1 MHAISHLA
9 IQIDSMFAKSAAR
22 RAIVQVPAGQQHT
35 VCCSPIQELVQIL
48 LPMEQVLH
56 GTERPE
62 LMRLS
67 SVHLG
72 GSG

>member
-9 IQIDSMFAKSAAR
+9 IQIESMFAGSAAR
-22 RAIVQVPAGQQHT
+22 RAIIQVPACQQHT

-48 LPMEQVLH
+48 LAMKQVLH
-56 GTERPE
+56 GTRRPE
-62 LMRLS
+62 LVRLS